1 MSKQIKQEDLIAFWT
16 DPANQDKHLEQW
28 TAEINVEHGVH
39 LKKESLR
46 QRLYKIRADAEK
58 AGFEVPPIPKSMV
71 KRGRPASKRR
81 VPPAYKKY
89 FSLKKND

>member
-39 LKKESLR
+39 LKKES
-46 QRLYKIRADAEK
+46 IR
-58 AGFEVPPIPKSMV
+58 
-71 KRGRPASKRR
+71 
-81 VPPAYKKY
+81 
-89 FSLKKND
+89 